1 VRGKSREIKIVLL
14 EIEIGIEKGGKIRV
28 EMKMKSKI
36 VINHSCCS
44 DKLNGSLIGFSRIL
58 IISSNGL
65 SKLIH
70 GLSNSNEVGA
80 MHVMQ
85 CNIVGGKLIGF
96 INPLHSMR
104 IACCGSFERQQ
115 RREKIAFNTALNAQ
129 VRLPKEARLRC
140 LGGKFN
146 L

>member
-1 VRGKSREIKIVLL
+1 LFPLKCRSVRGKSREIKIVLL

-65 SKLIH
+65 
-70 GLSNSNEVGA
+70 
-80 MHVMQ
+80 
-85 CNIVGGKLIGF
+85 
-96 INPLHSMR
+96 
-104 IACCGSFERQQ
+104 
-115 RREKIAFNTALNAQ
+115 
-129 VRLPKEARLRC
+129 
-140 LGGKFN
+140 
-146 L
+146 